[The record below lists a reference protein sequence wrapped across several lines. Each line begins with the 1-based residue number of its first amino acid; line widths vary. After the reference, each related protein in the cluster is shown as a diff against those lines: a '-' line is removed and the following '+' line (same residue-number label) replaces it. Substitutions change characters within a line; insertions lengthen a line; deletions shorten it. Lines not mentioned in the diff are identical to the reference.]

1 MKNKKTK
8 SITWEDFQ
16 ALGNPE
22 NAELRKN
29 EGTAEE
35 FVPAR
40 YDSFRVRIFLD
51 KKGRGGKKAT
61 LIRGIEL
68 DDDELK
74 KLGKEMKTKCGVGG
88 SSKNG
93 EILIQGD
100 QRKKLLDFLIDK
112 GFKNTKFSGG

>member
-8 SITWEDFQ
+8 SMTWEDFQ

-22 NAELRKN
+22 NAELRKY
-29 EGTAEE
+29 AETDE
-35 FVPAR
+35 ESVPTR
-40 YDSFRVRIFLD
+40 YDSLRVRIFLD

-74 KLGKEMKTKCGVGG
+74 KLCKEMKTKCRVGG

-100 QRKKLLDFLIDK
+100 QRMKILDFLIDK
-112 GFKNTKFSGG
+112 GFRDCKLSGG